1 MCVWASSI
9 ISHLQRLQVQWRISA
24 GYNRWHHIITALQ
37 RALQSQIHH
46 GLDYPL
52 ILPFP
57 FLSQDYS
64 PKRAQRFS
72 QWQSSYPE
80 MMIGSNGVFLFLRL
94 FGWKVCNLNNQFDW
108 LMMCM
113 MYLLVCNFHV
123 ILDRILMSSATGG
136 KQNRINVI
144 SIPWTLNTPWKS
156 LRGRKKKKK
165 RVLIS
170 SCPGYQLSLGFLI
183 TTSVL
188 AVSLSLQHSHYM
200 RLNQTFNEEQTGNL

>member
-9 ISHLQRLQVQWRISA
+9 VSHLQRLQVQWRISA

-94 FGWKVCNLNNQFDW
+94 FGWKVCHLNNQYDW

-113 MYLLVCNFHV
+113 MYLLVRNFHI

-156 LRGRKKKKK
+156 LRGRKKKKT
-165 RVLIS
+165 S
-170 SCPGYQLSLGFLI
+170 PDFQLPWLPVESGLSDYHLSACCEPFI
-183 TTSVL
+183 TTQPL
-188 AVSLSLQHSHYM
+188 HETQPD
-200 RLNQTFNEEQTGNL
+200 F